1 MEHDYKHLKSLNLT
15 RNAKLAQSG
24 RHESVHTRGSWVR
37 LVPRFPVIVS
47 AAIRFFYVVFF
58 VLLNTLHLTST
69 QNVFLRHN
77 ITTIMICY
85 K

>member
-1 MEHDYKHLKSLNLT
+1 MEYDYKDLKSLNLT
-15 RNAKLAQSG
+15 RNDNLAQS
-24 RHESVHTRGSWVR
+24 RRRESVHTRGSWVR

-47 AAIRFFYVVFF
+47 AAITFFYVVFF

-69 QNVFLRHN
+69 QNVFLCHN
-77 ITTIMICY
+77 ITTTMICY